1 MASISDRVTQDN
13 QSNTVVLI
21 GFIVLVILFAL
32 IWSIFHFVYESTDNV
47 FYGMLSNSLS
57 TTSFT
62 KRIVQGSSQ
71 DLVAQTI
78 YVETGAKNIALSK
91 ELRFVASGIGKVETL
106 NIGTPTTDYSKITL
120 LQTDQRNSQGT
131 LLNYSP
137 VVNVWAINKPGS
149 AGQTSGQLFTSAL
162 LGSIVPIG
170 NVTPVQKSSLMN
182 YIKTQKVYLLGKVT
196 KASVAGRTQYTYV
209 VGVNLPAFATMLNQF
224 GTDLGMKLPPT
235 NTKPLEHEI
244 ETADITID
252 ALSRQL
258 IDVRYIDTQ
267 TAEVFSS
274 FNVKKAVS
282 LPKAKESLS
291 SLETEISKIGSN

>member
-13 QSNTVVLI
+13 ESNTLVLI
-21 GFIVLVILFAL
+21 VFIVLVVLFAV

-47 FYGMLSNSLS
+47 FYGMLNNSLS
-57 TTSFT
+57 TSSFT
-62 KRIVQGSSQ
+62 KRIIQGSSQ
-71 DLVAQTI
+71 NLVAQTI

-91 ELRFVASGIGKVETL
+91 ELQLVSGGVGKVETL
-106 NIGTPTTDYSKITL
+106 NIGTPTTDYSKITE
-120 LQTDQRNSQGT
+120 LQTDQRNAQGT

-137 VVNVWAINKPGS
+137 VVNVWSINKPGP
-149 AGQTSGQLFTSAL
+149 AGRTSGQLFTSAI
-162 LGSIVPIG
+162 LGSVVPIG
-170 NVTPVQKSSLMN
+170 NVTTGQKNSLIN

-196 KASVAGRTQYTYV
+196 KDTVAGRTQYTYV

-244 ETADITID
+244 ETADVTID

-258 IDVRYIDTQ
+258 IGIRYIDTK
-267 TAEVFSS
+267 TTEAFSS
-274 FNVKKAVS
+274 FNVKTAVS

-291 SLETEISKIGSN
+291 SLEAEISKIGSN